1 MHLYTYDSAPNPR
14 RLGLFLAYKGLD
26 LPTTQIDMRENKHR
40 DAEFLAINP
49 LGTLP
54 ALMTD
59 EGVMLTEVIAI
70 CDYLDALYPDKPLMG
85 STALERALVIS
96 WDHRIFVSIFEAF
109 AEMLRNRSPAF
120 ENRALPG
127 PLDVEQIPELEAR
140 GRKRFRG
147 SLELF
152 DAELGDK
159 PFLCGDSITFADIDL
174 LVGVE
179 TASWVK
185 ESIPEGCDNLLAW
198 LERSRAALS

>member
-14 RLGLFLAYKGLD
+14 RLGLFLAYKGID

-40 DAEFLAINP
+40 DDEFLAINP

-59 EGVMLTEVIAI
+59 EGVMLTEVVAI
-70 CDYLDALYPDKPLMG
+70 CDYLDALYPDKSLMG

-127 PLDVEQIPELEAR
+127 PLDVEQIPALEER

-159 PFLCGDSITFADIDL
+159 PFLCGDTITFADIDL

-179 TASWVK
+179 TARWVK
-185 ESIPEGCDNLLAW
+185 ESIPEGCDNLQAW
-198 LERSRAALS
+198 LERSRALLS